1 MRTKFSLLLLFALLP
16 AVPLLAGEADNS
28 LDTLMQAL
36 AANGDSKAHFTET
49 RTSRL
54 TRKPIESSGTLA
66 FVFPDNLIRQIE
78 KPKAVL
84 FEVQGEQV
92 IISRNGK
99 RQNRS
104 LAQLG
109 AARAFIESLRA
120 TLAGDQQALQ
130 QYYRLV
136 LTADDHSWQL
146 ELTPQDHALA
156 KKITQIQISGD
167 FYSSDSVAE
176 RQARVTAVE
185 VIERNGSRTV
195 TQLVAIQ

>member
-1 MRTKFSLLLLFALLP
+1 MRTKFSLFLLFALLP
-16 AVPLLAGEADNS
+16 ATPLLAGEADNS

-36 AANGDSKAHFTET
+36 AANGDSKAYFTET

-84 FEVQGEQV
+84 FEVQGDRV

-99 RQNRS
+99 AQSRS

-130 QYYRLV
+130 QYYRLA
-136 LTADDHSWQL
+136 LTADGHSWQL
-146 ELTPQDHALA
+146 VLTPQDHALA
-156 KKITQIQISGD
+156 KKISQIQISGD
-167 FYSSDSVAE
+167 FYSSDAVAE
-176 RQARVTAVE
+176 RQARVTVVE

-195 TQLVAIQ
+195 TQLMAIQ